1 MESGDRMSL
10 EKEGHEGASYT
21 YWVRKITDDAAP
33 LPVPRKLTPEDVS
46 PCESQS
52 QSATLGSAW
61 NRVSAGT
68 WEEKSLNNW
77 ATPRIKE
84 LLLSVGSIQF
94 SLGRAE
100 VEDVAK
106 CVGDVSLL
114 YDLL

>member
-1 MESGDRMSL
+1 MNLSRRSL
-10 EKEGHEGASYT
+10 PY
-21 YWVRKITDDAAP
+21 
-33 LPVPRKLTPEDVS
+33 LFNL
-46 PCESQS
+46 
-52 QSATLGSAW
+52 
-61 NRVSAGT
+61 
-68 WEEKSLNNW
+68 SLLKQCLV
-77 ATPRIKE
+77 ILCIFFQE

>member
-1 MESGDRMSL
+1 MSL

-61 NRVSAGT
+61 NRVSVT
-68 WEEKSLNNW
+68 F
-77 ATPRIKE
+77 I
-84 LLLSVGSIQF
+84 SVP
-94 SLGRAE
+94 
-100 VEDVAK
+100 
-106 CVGDVSLL
+106 SLL
-114 YDLL
+114 MIIFRACVFFVPVNLNVQN